1 MAVHLSCIVTEGR
14 LGLFFGMSECKLVFA
29 VLYDGIK
36 HVFTVLHGSH
46 VNIPLVAKL
55 VYVLY

>member
-36 HVFTVLHGSH
+36 HVLHGSH

-55 VYVLY
+55 VYVLC